1 MPPRIIPPAAS
12 HRLLFPAPAQK
23 AAHMFDTIATKNP
36 EPRLAARA
44 MWTTAYRKYFGL
56 WTNLARS
63 SGLSEDESKDVVQ
76 SIIAGILCEP
86 KKEFESIDH
95 VRNYVAKSVFNRVKV
110 VKARNGRKTPWQE
123 DTEIRFAIP
132 PDDSSGDEAK
142 LRESLCRAV
151 CGLSR
156 KDFHILKM
164 RFFSGFTLAQV
175 GEFLEMPISTV
186 KSREDAILRKIRKK
200 LHRSGF

>member
-1 MPPRIIPPAAS
+1 MFSTTSTKNAVPPPAAG
-12 HRLLFPAPAQK
+12 
-23 AAHMFDTIATKNP
+23 
-36 EPRLAARA
+36 A
-44 MWTTAYRKYFGL
+44 MWNAAYRKYFGL

-86 KKEFESIDH
+86 RKDFESVDH

-110 VKARNGRKTPWQE
+110 VKARNGKKTGWME
-123 DTEIRFAIP
+123 DTEIRFAVP
-132 PDDSSGDEAK
+132 PDELSGDD
-142 LRESLCRAV
+142 LRLRRSLCEAV
-151 CGLSR
+151 RRLTR
-156 KDFHILKM
+156 KDFNILKM

-175 GEFLEMPISTV
+175 GEIMGMPISTV
-186 KSREDAILRKIRKK
+186 KSREDAILRKIRNT

>member
-1 MPPRIIPPAAS
+1 
-12 HRLLFPAPAQK
+12 
-23 AAHMFDTIATKNP
+23 
-36 EPRLAARA
+36 
-44 MWTTAYRKYFGL
+44 MWNAAYRKYFGL

-86 KKEFESIDH
+86 KKAFESVDH

-110 VKARNGRKTPWQE
+110 VKARNGKKTGWME
-123 DTEIRFAIP
+123 DTEIRFAVL
-132 PDDSSGDEAK
+132 PDDHCGDDQK
-142 LRESLCRAV
+142 LRNSLCNAV
-151 CGLSR
+151 RRLTR
-156 KDFHILKM
+156 KDFNILKM

-175 GEFLEMPISTV
+175 GEIMGMPISTV
-186 KSREDAILRKIRKK
+186 KSREDAILRKIRNN